1 MSNGL
6 LPNMKDTYGIE
17 IETDM
22 YDQMFPYM
30 IRVQLEDG
38 TIVASYGAT
47 DVHDLIAT
55 LAAEIRNHIHAN

>member
-6 LPNMKDTYGIE
+6 VPNMKDTYGIE
-17 IETDM
+17 IDTDM

-30 IRVQLEDG
+30 IRVKREDG

-55 LAAEIRNHIHAN
+55 LAAEIRNYIHAN